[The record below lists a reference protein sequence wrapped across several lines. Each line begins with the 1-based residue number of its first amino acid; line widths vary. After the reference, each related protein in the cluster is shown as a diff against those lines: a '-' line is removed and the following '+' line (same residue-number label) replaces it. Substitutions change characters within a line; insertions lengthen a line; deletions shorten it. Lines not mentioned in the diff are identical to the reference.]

1 MWDPGGEG
9 ERMRREKKTR
19 KRLLVYDSHVQMKG
33 LGKKGDADFE
43 ALISIRRYSSD
54 AHEQDAFSS
63 RVTHRRSFLQKQIVK
78 QSCLP
83 DTRSG
88 QSLW

>member
-1 MWDPGGEG
+1 MGSRGRRGENEEG
-9 ERMRREKKTR
+9 KKKTR

-63 RVTHRRSFLQKQIVK
+63 RVTHRRSVLQKQIVK